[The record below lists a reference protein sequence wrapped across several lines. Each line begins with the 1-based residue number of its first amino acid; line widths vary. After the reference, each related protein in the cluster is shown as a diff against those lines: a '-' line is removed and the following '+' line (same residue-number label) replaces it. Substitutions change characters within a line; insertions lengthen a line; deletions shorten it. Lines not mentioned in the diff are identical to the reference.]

1 MKTYLHVLALAAC
14 VAFLT
19 ASPASESREPED
31 GSGDGPEI
39 VINDV
44 VEKNVETNEDDSAV
58 ESEDNPTDLLDLEM
72 NPEDNE
78 IKVNEKI
85 EDDGTHKLDKKKCQ
99 KCIRSHYQARHA
111 DFCESCEQKNDH
123 EEVKE
128 DETSQTSKPNKR
140 CVKCARKNFRARN
153 EEFCSE
159 QCNAEEGTKHHKK
172 VHNKNKNKN
181 KQTDDEE
188 TETAETDESESEV
201 ADVKVTNNVD
211 DAETTTEQDSQ
222 SSEKKHTKKK
232 KHHKHKNNK
241 KNKKHTEKKEE
252 NVKSEAD
259 ETSEVELEEEKD
271 TVKLGPLENL
281 IRFLIKSNTYTH

>member
-99 KCIRSHYQARHA
+99 KCIRSHYHARHA

-159 QCNAEEGTKHHKK
+159 QCSAEEGTKHHKK

-259 ETSEVELEEEKD
+259 ETSEVEQEEEKD

>member
-85 EDDGTHKLDKKKCQ
+85 EDDVTHKLDKKKCQ
-99 KCIRSHYQARHA
+99 KCIRSHYHARHA

-159 QCNAEEGTKHHKK
+159 QCSAEEGTKHHKK

-181 KQTDDEE
+181 KQTDAEE

-259 ETSEVELEEEKD
+259 ETSEVEQEEEKD